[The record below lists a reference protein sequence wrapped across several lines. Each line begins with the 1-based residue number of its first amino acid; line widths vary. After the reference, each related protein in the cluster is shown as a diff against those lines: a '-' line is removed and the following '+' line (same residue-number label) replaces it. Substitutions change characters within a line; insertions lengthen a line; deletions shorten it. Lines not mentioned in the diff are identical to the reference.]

1 MAESMK
7 ALRLLQ
13 DTVHDPEALKVV
25 LSAFDMAW
33 AELQRECPTPA
44 SARADERHRL
54 ATVMLSYVTENSL
67 NPAELK
73 KTTLMAMKGPAT

>member
-1 MAESMK
+1 MVGSMK

-13 DTVHDPEALKVV
+13 DTVQDPAALKVV
-25 LSAFDMAW
+25 LTAFDMAW

-54 ATVMLSYVTENSL
+54 ATVMLSHVTENTL
-67 NPAELK
+67 NAADLK